1 VPTTRVDEAI
11 ERVGLTGRDKDR
23 YRSYS
28 SGMRQRLAIA
38 AALLKSPEVLI
49 LDEPTN
55 GLDPADIRDVREM
68 VRELGS
74 SGATVLLSSHV
85 LAEVQQVCDSV
96 SIISRG
102 RLLSTGA
109 VADLVGRE
117 PVGGFR
123 VGVHDQDAALS
134 RLTEAGIQARK
145 ESTHLYVEGV
155 RDPAEITQLLAGH
168 GIFVREL
175 VADRPDLETV
185 YLRLTGD
192 QHSGGAS

>member
-1 VPTTRVDEAI
+1 M
-11 ERVGLTGRDKDR
+11 L
-23 YRSYS
+23 Y
-28 SGMRQRLAIA
+28 A
-38 AALLKSPEVLI
+38 A
-49 LDEPTN
+49 EPTN
-55 GLDPADIRDVREM
+55 GLDPAGIREIRDTIRD
-68 VRELGS
+68 LGA
-74 SGATVLLSSHV
+74 SGVTVLLSSHI

-123 VGVHDQDAALS
+123 VGVHDPDAALS
-134 RLTEAGIQARK
+134 RLTEAGLQARK
-145 ESTHLYVEGV
+145 ETTHLYVEGV

-168 GIFVREL
+168 GIYVREL

-185 YLRLTGD
+185 FLRLTGD
-192 QHSGGAS
+192 QHSPGGAS